1 MAKIVLAYSGG
12 LDTSVAIH
20 WFRKKHNL
28 DIIAYCADLGQNADL
43 PAARRRAVSAGA
55 EKVVVKDLRD
65 TFVKDYVWPALKA
78 NAVYENGYPLNTAVG
93 RPLIAKGLVD
103 AALECGCEYVAHGCT
118 GKGNDQVRFEA
129 TVAALA
135 PQLKVIAPLREWE
148 FKTREEEIDYALANG
163 IDVPVKRDK
172 PYSIDV
178 NLWGASI
185 ECGELEDPWRE
196 PPRDTH
202 LLTCAPEQAPA
213 KPVEVE
219 IAFAEGVPVKLNGKA
234 MNGVKLIGELN
245 AIAGA
250 HAVGRIDMI
259 ENRTVGIKSREV
271 YEAPAAVVL
280 LTAHRILEEMTLS
293 REVNRQKAALSQL
306 YADLIY
312 TGKWFTDLREALDAF
327 IAVTQKYVTGEVRLR
342 LHKGSCTVVG
352 RRSPYSLYDK
362 KLATYGEGDAFD
374 HRAAA
379 GFLTIYNLDIRAQG
393 ARRKRYEAKGGK

>member
-43 PAARRRAVSAGA
+43 PAAKKRAVKTGA
-55 EKVVVKDLRD
+55 ERVVVRDLRD
-65 TFVKDYVWPALKA
+65 TFVQDYVWPSLKA
-78 NAVYENGYPLNTAVG
+78 NAIYENGYPLNTAIG
-93 RPLIAKGLVD
+93 RPLIAKELVD
-103 AALECGCEYVAHGCT
+103 VAMEFNCQYVAHGCT

-148 FKTREEEIDYALANG
+148 FKTREEEIDYAEANG
-163 IDVPVKRDK
+163 IDIPIKRDK

-185 ECGELEDPWRE
+185 ECGELEDPWQE

-202 LLTCAPEQAPA
+202 MLTKPADEAPD
-213 KPVEVE
+213 KPTEVE
-219 IAFAEGVPVKLNGKA
+219 IAFEEGIPVKLNGKA

-245 AIAGA
+245 DIAGA
-250 HAVGRIDMI
+250 HGIGRVDMI

-271 YEAPAAVVL
+271 YEAPAAVTL
-280 LTAHRILEEMTLS
+280 LTAHKILEEMTLS
-293 REVNRQKAALSQL
+293 REVNRQKAAMSQL

-312 TGKWFTDLREALDAF
+312 TGKWFTDLREAMDAF
-327 IAVTQKYVTGEVRLR
+327 IDVTQKYVTGSVRLR
-342 LHKGSCTVVG
+342 LYKGTCSVVG

-374 HRAAA
+374 HKAAS

-393 ARRKRYEAKGGK
+393 ARRKLYAGKRAK